1 MSISKIKSKKYG
13 TVYQVDIRYKDHL
26 GMSERHIKSGFIKMM
41 EAKKYEKEF
50 LDKIELDKLKANNCL
65 KTFNDVFKEYM
76 ELEGK
81 NKYANA
87 TKNYYLT
94 NYEMYVKEKIGK
106 SKISSLKYANL
117 QKYFNEMANK
127 QNIPTLKNIKKLF
140 SVTFKYAL

>member
-94 NYEMYVKEKIGK
+94 NYEMYVKEKNREIK
-106 SKISSLKYANL
+106 DKFIKICKFA
-117 QKYFNEMANK
+117 KIF
-127 QNIPTLKNIKKLF
+127 
-140 SVTFKYAL
+140 